1 MEQFHQKKIRGRNM
15 NINDID
21 WKSLIIGAA
30 VTAAIIIVAS
40 HGYDW
45 LYLFSAIGIIYVGY
59 TAKNVKYGT
68 ILGAVAATPIIVLAF
83 QGNLG
88 TFSGFFATEIGVI
101 SLVILILL
109 VGAFIGF
116 VGAWGKRDRIK
127 AKEEYEKKQKIG
139 KNKKKNKKKNNN

>member
-1 MEQFHQKKIRGRNM
+1 M
-15 NINDID
+15 NLKDINL
-21 WKSLIIGAA
+21 KSLIIGAA
-30 VTAAIIIVAS
+30 ITAAIIIIAS
-40 HGYDW
+40 HGNDW

-59 TAKNVKYGT
+59 TAKNIKQGT
-68 ILGAVAATPIIVLAF
+68 LLGAVASTPIIVLAF

-88 TFSGFFATEIGVI
+88 TFSGFFSTDIGI
-101 SLVILILL
+101 LSLVIIVLL

>member
-1 MEQFHQKKIRGRNM
+1 MDLKD
-15 NINDID
+15 INL
-21 WKSLIIGAA
+21 KSLIIGAA
-30 VTAAIIIVAS
+30 ITAAIIIIAS

-59 TAKNVKYGT
+59 TAKNIKQGT
-68 ILGAVAATPIIVLAF
+68 LLGAVASTPIIVLAF

-88 TFSGFFATEIGVI
+88 TFSGFFSTDIGII
-101 SLVILILL
+101 SLVIIVLL

>member
-1 MEQFHQKKIRGRNM
+1 M
-15 NINDID
+15 NLKDINL
-21 WKSLIIGAA
+21 KSLIIGAA
-30 VTAAIIIVAS
+30 ITAAIIIIAS
-40 HGYDW
+40 HGNDW

-59 TAKNVKYGT
+59 TAKNIKQGT
-68 ILGAVAATPIIVLAF
+68 LLGAVASTPIIVLAF

-88 TFSGFFATEIGVI
+88 TFSGFFSTDIGII
-101 SLVILILL
+101 SLVIIVLL